1 MNDLDLFAP
10 AHPRT
15 RTRHDEL
22 EQAAREFHAEN
33 PEVWRLFVR
42 FTLEAV
48 GRGFSAYS
56 VAAIFERIRWETD
69 VADAEGRSTFKLNN
83 NHRASY
89 ARWFMATYPQCR
101 GFFRLRE
108 QSSKHQVAID
118 LDELTPGDFPYV
130 QN

>member
-1 MNDLDLFAP
+1 MNDLSAS

-15 RTRHDEL
+15 RRDEL

-48 GRGFSAYS
+48 GRGFSTYS

-69 VADAEGRSTFKLNN
+69 EADAEGRSTFKLNN

-89 ARWFMATYPQCR
+89 ARWLMETYPQCR

-108 QSSKHQVAID
+108 QTSKNQVAID
-118 LDELTPGDFPYV
+118 LPELTPGDFPYV

>member
-1 MNDLDLFAP
+1 MNDLFDTIAS
-10 AHPRT
+10 RT
-15 RTRHDEL
+15 RTRQDEL

-48 GRGFSAYS
+48 GRGFNTYS
-56 VAAIFERIRWETD
+56 VAAIFERIRWESD
-69 VADAEGRSTFKLNN
+69 QADAEGRSTFKLNN
-83 NHRASY
+83 NHRAYY

-101 GFFRLRE
+101 GFFRLRD
-108 QSSKHQVAID
+108 QPSKHQDAID
-118 LDELTPGDFPYV
+118 LPELTPEDFPYV